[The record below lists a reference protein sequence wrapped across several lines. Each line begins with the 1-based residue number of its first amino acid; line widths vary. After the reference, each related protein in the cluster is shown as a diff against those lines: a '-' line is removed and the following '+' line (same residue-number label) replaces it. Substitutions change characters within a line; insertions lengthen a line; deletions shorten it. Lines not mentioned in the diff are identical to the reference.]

1 MSFQAVAPEAPA
13 DFMKIDRSVAAGSLL
28 RVRLDSEGQSAME
41 TCLEVEVFVRLN
53 VRSKVPLSTVST
65 FKANTSST
73 WSFSPMEVN

>member
-13 DFMKIDRSVAAGSLL
+13 DFMKIDRSVAGSLL
-28 RVRLDSEGQSAME
+28 RVRLGSEGQSAME

>member
-13 DFMKIDRSVAAGSLL
+13 DFMKIDRSVAGSLL
-28 RVRLDSEGQSAME
+28 RVRLGSEGQSAME
-41 TCLEVEVFVRLN
+41 TYLEVEVFVRLN

>member
-13 DFMKIDRSVAAGSLL
+13 DFMKIDRSVAGSLL
-28 RVRLDSEGQSAME
+28 RVRLDGEGQSAME
-41 TCLEVEVFVRLN
+41 TCLEVEAFVRLN
-53 VRSKVPLSTVST
+53 VRSKAPLSTAST

>member
-13 DFMKIDRSVAAGSLL
+13 DFMKIDRSVAGSLI
-28 RVRLDSEGQSAME
+28 RVRFDSEGQSAME

>member
-13 DFMKIDRSVAAGSLL
+13 DFMKIDRSVAGSLL